1 MNQNPPLIKYP
12 YLSHTRWRR
21 TGMVFTHQGQ
31 PAMKT
36 ATCLSLKWRLLAR
49 VASPSSSAAIHFF
62 GFRIRPSC
70 SEIFKRRRIS
80 FRSSR
85 SVKFLGRLGKIEV
98 FFISNPRKRCCL
110 YFKQFRIS
118 LLILLLNTAHNI
130 DEVST
135 LNLGGVGTV
144 GIELA
149 RS

>member
-1 MNQNPPLIKYP
+1 MPVIRMISPGQ
-12 YLSHTRWRR
+12 RR
-21 TGMVFTHQGQ
+21 

-36 ATCLSLKWRLLAR
+36 TPCLSLKWGLLAQAAR
-49 VASPSSSAAIHFF
+49 PCFSSASHFFGLRISPSSS
-62 GFRIRPSC
+62 
-70 SEIFKRRRIS
+70 EIFNRRRIS

>member
-1 MNQNPPLIKYP
+1 MD
-12 YLSHTRWRR
+12 
-21 TGMVFTHQGQ
+21 
-31 PAMKT
+31 
-36 ATCLSLKWRLLAR
+36 
-49 VASPSSSAAIHFF
+49 
-62 GFRIRPSC
+62 
-70 SEIFKRRRIS
+70 
-80 FRSSR
+80 
-85 SVKFLGRLGKIEV
+85 KFLGRLGKIEG